1 VTFASSLFAL
11 AFVPMLIEARL
22 SARNERA
29 LRAAGAV
36 EPGRDVYAAMQVAY
50 PACFA
55 AMVLEAWLRGRG
67 LTAGAV
73 SGAVIFASAK
83 ALKYWAIHT
92 LGPRWTFRVLVPPHS
107 DRTIAG
113 PYRFLRHPNYV
124 GVVGELGGFA
134 LLAGAPYSGLLSM
147 AVFGALLLA
156 RIRVEERALGLRA

>member
-67 LTAGAV
+67 LTVGAV